1 MVVNKTIDIPFV
13 EHITEEER
21 FNLEFLWN
29 KYPKKVGK
37 KEALYY
43 YNQAI
48 KNGESFDVIEQGLDN
63 YIDYLKNEGTPDI
76 HIKYGSNWFKNECW
90 NDEYE
95 TNNHYFDDIF

>member
-1 MVVNKTIDIPFV
+1 M
-13 EHITEEER
+13 
-21 FNLEFLWN
+21 LWN

-37 KEALYY
+37 KEALYC

-48 KNGESFDVIEQGLDN
+48 KNGETFDTIKQGLDN
-63 YIDYLKNEGTPDI
+63 YVEYLKNEDTPDI

>member
-1 MVVNKTIDIPFV
+1 MARI
-13 EHITEEER
+13 R
-21 FNLEFLWN
+21 
-29 KYPKKVGK
+29 KKPNRYWSKKDKLKLINEVLNGK
-37 KEALYY
+37 
-43 YNQAI
+43 
-48 KNGESFDVIEQGLDN
+48 SFDVIEQGLDN